1 MLSGFHHDSKEDL
14 SQAGKELSLPVAIPA
29 LTFHPSLTKE
39 VADVV
44 SAEAIQLD
52 FEDKLES
59 FVVVISWTVVVNS
72 ALDLPVVL
80 GVELVHGQ
88 VHLHELEADGVLAHV
103 DRLQLHGEADL
114 DPHVTLVLEQH
125 ALDVAEG
132 LAQEFLGGFGQ
143 LVVEPGD
150 VLLLEGKQ
158 HLVAELFELERQIDF
173 LVSFHLEKLVKYLKL
188 VCLLIII

>member
-14 SQAGKELSLPVAIPA
+14 SQAGEDTLATFPS
-29 LTFHPSLTKE
+29 LTFHPSFTKE
-39 VADVV
+39 VECPV

-52 FEDKLES
+52 FEDKFES
-59 FVVVISWTVVVNS
+59 FVVGISWTVVVNS

-80 GVELVHGQ
+80 GVELVHGE
-88 VHLHELEADGVLAHV
+88 VHHHELEADGVLAHV